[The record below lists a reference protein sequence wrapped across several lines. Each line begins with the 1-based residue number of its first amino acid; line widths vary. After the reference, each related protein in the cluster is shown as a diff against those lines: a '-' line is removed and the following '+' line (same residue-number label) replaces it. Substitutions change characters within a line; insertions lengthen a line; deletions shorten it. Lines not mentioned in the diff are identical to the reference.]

1 MKKLEDIP
9 KKNIFE
15 VPEGYFDR
23 LPGIIQARVSEPSP
37 TYGWHS
43 SWTVSLRYALPVL
56 MMMAV
61 GVFWYTHDSLTGTEK
76 IKFELAALNSD
87 QLVEYLDEHELATD
101 DLVEKIAW
109 NANDLNDLENSVY
122 SDLDVPHKDIDKI
135 LNEYD
140 VEL

>member
-23 LPGIIQARVSEPSP
+23 LPGIIQARVSEQRP
-37 TYGWHS
+37 TYGW
-43 SWTVSLRYALPVL
+43 LPPWSVPVRFAVAVL

-61 GVFWYTHDSLTGTEK
+61 GVFWYTPGSLSGTDK
-76 IKFELAALNSD
+76 IKSELASINPD
-87 QLVEYLDEHELATD
+87 QLVEYLDEHELATE
-101 DLVEKIAW
+101 DLVERIAW
-109 NANDLNDLENSVY
+109 SADDLNDLENSVY
-122 SDLDVPHKDIDKI
+122 SGLDVPHQEIEKI

>member
-23 LPGIIQARVSEPSP
+23 LPGIIQARVSEQKPIYRWLP
-37 TYGWHS
+37 TWS
-43 SWTVSLRYALPVL
+43 VAVRFAVAVL
-56 MMMAV
+56 LMMAV
-61 GVFWYTHDSLTGTEK
+61 GVFWYTSGSLTATDK
-76 IKFELAALNSD
+76 IKSELASINPD

-101 DLVEKIAW
+101 DLVERIAW
-109 NANDLNDLENSVY
+109 SSDDLNDLENSVY
-122 SDLDVPHKDIDKI
+122 SGLDVPRQEIEKI